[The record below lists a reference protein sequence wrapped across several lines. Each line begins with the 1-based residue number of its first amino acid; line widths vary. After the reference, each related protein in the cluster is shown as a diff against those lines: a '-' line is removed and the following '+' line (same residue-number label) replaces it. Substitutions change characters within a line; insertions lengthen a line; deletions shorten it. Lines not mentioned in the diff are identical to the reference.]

1 MELEGPLCGG
11 ILFALMLV
19 LDIIFYGFGAALQA
33 LNKTQ
38 LEEKAGENDKK
49 SRLLN
54 QMVENPTAFV
64 NTLHLMATV
73 VNVGIGAYE
82 LHLFGSA
89 MGSYLESNMGLENK
103 TNTAAVS
110 FLIVSFFCL
119 LLILSIGITVPKK
132 IAGKRAEKWAY
143 KLVLPIRFFV
153 QILFPFTYIVA
164 KLSNLIIQLFG
175 VDPHE
180 NQDDVTEEEI
190 LMMVQEGHEQGVLLA
205 SEAEMI
211 HNIFELSDKEARSI
225 MIHRKNILAIDGRTT
240 LEEALQLMIEE
251 HFSRYPVYED
261 TIDNI
266 IGMIHVK
273 DAMRCQGER
282 NLRTR
287 PLNEIPGLMM
297 EPKFIPE
304 TRNIN
309 ELFKTMQSQKIHMV
323 MVVDEYGQT
332 AGLVTM
338 EDILEEI
345 VGNILDEY
353 DEEEVMIVKDEDG
366 SYRIEGMASLEEV
379 GEALGLDFGEEE
391 VETMN
396 GYLISRLDRI
406 PKEGETP
413 EIVIDGYLFKIESV
427 ENKMI
432 QRVLVKKT
440 EEIPENEEA
449 EK

>member
-1 MELEGPLCGG
+1 MSLEGPLCGG
-11 ILFALMLV
+11 ILFAVMLV

-33 LNKTQ
+33 LNISR
-38 LEEKAGENDKK
+38 LEEKAEEGERK
-49 SRLLN
+49 SKILN
-54 QMVENPTAFV
+54 QMVENPSAFV
-64 NTLHLMATV
+64 NTLHLMATL
-73 VNVGIGAYE
+73 VNIVIGAYE
-82 LHLFGSA
+82 LHLFGA
-89 MGSYLESNMGLENK
+89 AVTAYLETSMGLEDK
-103 TNTAAVS
+103 TNAAAAS
-110 FLIVSFFCL
+110 FLIVSFLCL
-119 LLILSIGITVPKK
+119 LIILSIGITVPKK

-153 QILFPFTYIVA
+153 QVLFPFTYIVT
-164 KLSNLIIQLFG
+164 KLSNLIIRLFG

-180 NQDDVTEEEI
+180 NLDDVTEEEI

-225 MIHRKNILAIDGRTT
+225 MTHRKNILAIDGRTT
-240 LEEALQLMIEE
+240 LGEALQLMIEE
-251 HFSRYPVYED
+251 HFSRYPVYDD
-261 TIDNI
+261 TIDNVTGI
-266 IGMIHVK
+266 IHVK
-273 DAMRCQGER
+273 DAMRFHSEK
-282 NLRTR
+282 NLRDQ
-287 PLNEIPGLMM
+287 PLKEIKGLIMDA
-297 EPKFIPE
+297 KFIPE

-353 DEEEVMIVKDEDG
+353 DEEEEMIVKGEDN
-366 SYRIEGMASLEEV
+366 SYRIEGMAPLEEV
-379 GEALGLDFGEEE
+379 GEALGLDFDGEEF
-391 VETMN
+391 ETMN
-396 GYLISRLDRI
+396 GYLISKLDRI

-413 EIVIDGYLFKIESV
+413 EILIEGYLFKVEAV

-432 QRVLVKKT
+432 QRVLVKKS
-440 EEIPENEEA
+440 EEESAPPEEE
-449 EK
+449 K